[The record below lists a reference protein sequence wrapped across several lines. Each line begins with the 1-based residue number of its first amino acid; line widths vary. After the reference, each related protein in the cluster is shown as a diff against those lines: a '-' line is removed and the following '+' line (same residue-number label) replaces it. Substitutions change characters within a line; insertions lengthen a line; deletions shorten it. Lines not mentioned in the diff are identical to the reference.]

1 MKNLKLKDPA
11 AQVEKIV
18 NFLGQTYQEQ
28 GKDQAVI
35 AVSGGIDSSLALALL
50 TQALGV
56 EKIRPLM
63 LPYGK
68 QNTVDA
74 ELALNFNQIPEENWR
89 QINIKLAVDAAA
101 AELEVAESEVG
112 ETERVRLGNIM
123 ARVRMMMIYDVAKE
137 MGGLVC
143 GTENKSE
150 KYLGYFTRFGDE
162 ASDLEPLVH
171 LYKTQVWQLAR
182 FLELPEKIINQP
194 PSAGLWDGQ
203 TDEEE
208 LGFSY
213 EVVDQVLW
221 QLVEE
226 GREPDEIE
234 IEGVS
239 AIQVEA
245 VVERVERMEFKHR
258 VPYKICTVRN
268 RTTSSSTRK

>member
-101 AELEVAESEVG
+101 AELEVG
-112 ETERVRLGNIM
+112 ETEVAEIKRVRLGNIM

>member
-11 AQVEKIV
+11 VTVREIV
-18 NFLGQTYQEQ
+18 SFLCQTYQEQ